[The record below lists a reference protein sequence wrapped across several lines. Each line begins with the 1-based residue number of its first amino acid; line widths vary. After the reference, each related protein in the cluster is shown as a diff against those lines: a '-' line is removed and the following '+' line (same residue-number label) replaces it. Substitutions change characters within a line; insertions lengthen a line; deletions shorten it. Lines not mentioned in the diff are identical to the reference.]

1 MAKFIYNVEKVLALV
16 TAAVTYSKPQ
26 LATFWQYA
34 KVELV
39 SPPPSTPDKIPTA
52 IQSVKKIIQSAKT
65 GTFKQLTVKEAVLNG
80 LVVTEVCMWFYIG
93 DIIGKYG
100 TIGYSA

>member
-1 MAKFIYNVEKVLALV
+1 MAKFLRNFVEKAPALA

-39 SPPPSTPDKIPTA
+39 PPTPAEIPTA
-52 IQSVKKIIQSAKT
+52 IQSMKKIIESAKT
-65 GTFKQLTVKEAVLNG
+65 GSFKQLTVKEAVLNG
-80 LVVTEVCMWFYIG
+80 LVATEV
-93 DIIGKYG
+93 
-100 TIGYSA
+100 